1 MYIKNYFSRRYVA
14 LNYPDFRVFII
25 GQGISAIGSQMQ
37 LVALN
42 WHIYELTGSA
52 AALGLIG
59 LMRFI
64 PILTFSL
71 FGGAV
76 ADSFNRKK
84 VLYVTGSSL
93 ALLAMLLSVI
103 TWHGNINPV
112 YIYAI
117 TMISASVVSFEM
129 PARHAFIPRLIP
141 KEHLA
146 NGMSLNVIMWQTAQ
160 ILGPAIS
167 GIIIAKL
174 GVGWV
179 YGLNSLSFLA
189 IIYGLTVIKT
199 SGSQEKSGRGALSFQ
214 AIIDGFKFVKSK
226 SVLWSTMILDFVS
239 TFFSAAQTIMPI
251 FAKDVLHVG
260 PEGLGMLYSAQ
271 SIGALIAG
279 ATLAHFGTFNKQ
291 GKLLLSGVAVYAVA
305 TMIFGLSTSFWLSI
319 GAMALIGAGDS
330 ISTIIRVTLR
340 QLETPDSMRGRMTSI
355 NSIFSFG
362 GPQLGEFEA
371 GMLAS
376 FIGAPLS
383 VFFGGALTLGF
394 VIYIASA
401 VPSLREYTRFKPD
414 PESPIQ

>member
-1 MYIKNYFSRRYVA
+1 MRGYFSRRYAA
-14 LNYPDFRVFII
+14 LNYPDFRTFII

-42 WHIYELTGSA
+42 WHIYELTHSA

-64 PILTFSL
+64 PILTFAL

-84 VLYVTGSSL
+84 LLYVTGTCL
-93 ALLAMLLSVI
+93 AILATILAIVTLNGSV
-103 TWHGNINPV
+103 TPV
-112 YIYAI
+112 YIYI
-117 TMISASVVSFEM
+117 LTMLSASIVAFEM

-146 NGMSLNVIMWQTAQ
+146 NGMSLNVIMWQVAQ
-160 ILGPAIS
+160 IAGPAIA
-167 GIIIAKL
+167 GIIISKA
-174 GVGWV
+174 GVGMV
-179 YGLNSLSFLA
+179 YAINAASYFA
-189 IIYGLTVIKT
+189 IIIGLWMVKT
-199 SGSQEKSGRGALSFQ
+199 SGSHEQAGRAALSFQ
-214 AIIDGFKFVKSK
+214 AVLDGFKFVKSK
-226 SVLWSTMILDFVS
+226 TVLWSTMILDFVS

-251 FAKDVLHVG
+251 FAKDILHVG

-279 ATLAHFGTFNKQ
+279 AVVAHIGTYNKQ
-291 GKLLLSGVAVYAVA
+291 GKLLLSGVAVYAIA
-305 TMIFGLSTSFWLSI
+305 TMIFGLSSIFWLSLA
-319 GAMALIGAGDS
+319 AMALVGAGDS
-330 ISTIIRVTLR
+330 VSTIIRVTLR
-340 QLETPDSMRGRMTSI
+340 QLETPDNMRGRMTSI

-394 VIYIASA
+394 VIYLSYFSPA
-401 VPSLREYTRFKPD
+401 LRNYTSYKHD
-414 PESPIQ
+414 PETPVQ